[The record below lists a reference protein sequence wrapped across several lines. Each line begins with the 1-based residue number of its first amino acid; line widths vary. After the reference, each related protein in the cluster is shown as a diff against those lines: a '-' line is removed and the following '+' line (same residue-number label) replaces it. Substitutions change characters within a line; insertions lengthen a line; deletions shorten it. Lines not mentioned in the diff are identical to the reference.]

1 MARRAGLTGAKALPS
16 MIAAKTAIAVTG
28 STGRL
33 GSRVANGL
41 SQLGL
46 DHRLVVRNPAKAPA
60 LPGTHIA
67 ACDYGD
73 GAAARTAL
81 TGAQTVFMVSAAE
94 TPDRVQQHLTFI
106 DAAVAAG
113 VQRIVYVSFFGA
125 SPTATFTLARDHW
138 ATEEHLRS
146 VGVAHTI
153 LRDNIYADF
162 TPFFVGTDR
171 NIRGPAGDGRA
182 AVVAQADIAE
192 VAIAVLTSDG
202 AYDGRTL
209 NLTGPAALTLSE
221 IASIL
226 SDHLARS
233 VSYVSETIEE
243 AYASRTVYGAPRW
256 QVDAWVSTYTAIAA
270 GELATVADDVPQV
283 TGHPA
288 RSLEQALAAGGGVAR

>member
-1 MARRAGLTGAKALPS
+1 
-16 MIAAKTAIAVTG
+16 MIAAQTPIAVTG

-33 GSRVANGL
+33 GSRVASGL
-41 SQLGL
+41 SELGM
-46 DHRLVVRNPAKAPA
+46 DHRLVVRDPAKAPD

-81 TGAQTVFMVSAAE
+81 TGARTVFMVSAAE

-113 VQRIVYVSFFGA
+113 VERIVYVSFFGA
-125 SPTATFTLARDHW
+125 SATATFTLARDHW

-146 VGVAHTI
+146 VGIAHTI

-162 TPFFVGTDR
+162 TPHFLGTDG

-192 VAIAVLTSDG
+192 IAIAVLTSDG
-202 AYDGRTL
+202 RYDGRTL
-209 NLTGPAALTLSE
+209 NLTGPATLTMSE

-226 SDHLARS
+226 SDHLGRT
-233 VSYVSETIEE
+233 VSYIPETIDE
-243 AYASRTVYGAPRW
+243 AYASRAIYGAPKW
-256 QVDAWVSTYTAIAA
+256 QVDGWVSTYAAIAA
-270 GELATVADDVPQV
+270 GELATVTHDIPEVV
-283 TGHPA
+283 GHPA
-288 RSLEQALAAGGGVAR
+288 RSLEQVLAATDSAG

>member
-1 MARRAGLTGAKALPS
+1 MKIGSGLGLAQTAL
-16 MIAAKTAIAVTG
+16 AVTG

-33 GSRVANGL
+33 GSRVARGL
-41 SQLGL
+41 SELGV
-46 DHRLVVRNPAKAPA
+46 DQRLVVRDPSKAPA

-67 ACDYGD
+67 TADYGD
-73 GAAARTAL
+73 GAAVRTAL
-81 TGAQTVFMVSAAE
+81 AGTHTVFMVSAAE
-94 TPDRVQQHLTFI
+94 TPERLEQHLTFI
-106 DAAVAAG
+106 DAAVDAS
-113 VQRIVYVSFFGA
+113 VKRIVYVSFFGA

-162 TPFFVGTDR
+162 TPHLIGTDG
-171 NIRGPAGDGRA
+171 NIRGPAGDGRV

-192 VAIAVLTSDG
+192 VAIAVLTGDS
-202 AYDGRTL
+202 AYDGQTL
-209 NLTGPAALTLSE
+209 NLTGPAALTMNE

-226 SDHLARS
+226 SDHLSRT
-233 VSYVSETIEE
+233 VGYIPETIEE
-243 AYASRTVYGAPRW
+243 AYASRAVYGAPPW

-270 GELATVADDVPQV
+270 DELCTVTEDISEV

-288 RSLEQALAAGGGVAR
+288 ITLKQVLAAG